1 VRNSGGTDL
10 GVIRA
15 FLVLC
20 GAALCSVG
28 TVRAEPPFSP
38 HPWATFYALKRTEPI
53 KIDGDLSEWQA
64 VKGVRMAEEKFF
76 FVGQGMS
83 SARWKG
89 PKDLSATFKLRW
101 DSEHIYLA
109 IEVTDDRVTEP
120 NGSKVSST
128 ETGSWDDDGV
138 ELMLDADGCG
148 MPRYYIGDTLHHEL
162 HFVYSAKHP
171 YVFDNFWKPVAGAT
185 APTYKLPDGRE
196 EPLAYAGEV
205 MAKNDVTARFAEP
218 PYKGQFAFRRTP
230 AGYNLELR
238 LALPGAKMLAI
249 HEGGHRI
256 GFDLAI
262 NDNDAGGGTLKQ
274 QLHWS
279 GVNDLFW
286 RNCQFFGT
294 LILLNQ

>member
-1 VRNSGGTDL
+1 MRLFASWRV
-10 GVIRA
+10 

-20 GAALCSVG
+20 ASALVPFSKL
-28 TVRAEPPFSP
+28 RAEPPFSP
-38 HPWATFYALKRTEPI
+38 HPWATVYALKRTEPI
-53 KIDGDLSEWQA
+53 KIDGDLGEWQD
-64 VKGVRMAEEKFF
+64 VQGVRMAEEKFF

-89 PKDLSATFKLRW
+89 PQDLSATFKLRW
-101 DSEHIYLA
+101 DSEFLYLA
-109 IEVTDDRVTEP
+109 VEVTDDQVTEP
-120 NGSKVSST
+120 HGSKTSST
-128 ETGSWDDDGV
+128 DTGSWDDDGI

-148 MPRYYIGDTLHHEL
+148 MPRYYVGDTLHHEL
-162 HFVYSAKHP
+162 HFVYSAKHA
-171 YVFDNFWKPVAGAT
+171 YVFDNFWKSVPGAA

-196 EPLAYAGEV
+196 EPLAYAGEA
-205 MAKNDVTARFAEP
+205 MTKNEVTTRFAGA
-218 PYKGQFAFRRTP
+218 PYKGQLAFRRTT

-238 LALPGAKMLAI
+238 LAVPGAKLVAI
-249 HEGGHRI
+249 NEGGHRI

-262 NDNDAGGGTLKQ
+262 NDNDLGSGSLKQ

-294 LILLNQ
+294 LILLNK